1 MTTQKFYPTYQIED
15 CRRRTI
21 GLTTMNNLDA
31 LIKRL
36 AQIAGLSEEDAGAVL
51 DTAVGYIKAQR
62 PDKADKVDEAL
73 ANEKTVKRIGDL
85 VGKLAD
91 KVKPEEQT
99 LPRPYGPQA
108 DHHQPD
114 GEPGDE

>member
-1 MTTQKFYPTYQIED
+1 
-15 CRRRTI
+15 
-21 GLTTMNNLDA
+21 MNNLDA

-36 AQIAGLSEEDAGAVL
+36 AQITGLSEEDAGAVL

-62 PDKADKVDEAL
+62 PDKADKVDAAL
-73 ANEKTVKRIGDL
+73 ANEKTVQRIGNL

-91 KVKPEEQT
+91 KVMPEEA
-99 LPRPYGPQA
+99 LPRPNGPQT